1 LAVPPAVNW
10 RLYDNNANCT
20 AIFDRFANRY
30 FAASLENMRW
40 NSGPELILLL
50 VVVALVSGELIA
62 VLQSPDSW

>member
-1 LAVPPAVNW
+1 ML
-10 RLYDNNANCT
+10 
-20 AIFDRFANRY
+20 DRFANRY

-40 NSGPELILLL
+40 DSGPELILLL